1 MEYAKKKCL
10 PAQCSNSQNCNACE
24 RKIYCNEGRNHSGG
38 WGWFPPSGCSYNF
51 ECRYKDSEGNCN
63 YHIN

>member
-1 MEYAKKKCL
+1 MNCDYCRKKGSYIC
-10 PAQCSNSQNCNACE
+10 PQS
-24 RKIYCNEGRNHSGG
+24 RNHSGG